1 MEKYNVTRA
10 MTRDGSARILVINS
24 KDIVNKA
31 IEYHHTEPTATAAL
45 GRILTAASLMGTM
58 LKEKEDSLTLRFK
71 GDGPL
76 GSAVAVADY
85 KGNVR
90 GYIMHPEVDLP
101 LKTNGK
107 LDVGGGIGHGT
118 LSVVRDDGTGE
129 AHVGSTAIVSGE
141 IAEDICAYFAQS
153 EQIPTVCSLGVLV
166 DVDRTCKAA
175 GGILIQL
182 LPFADEETVDKIE
195 KNVPLLSNISALF
208 DAGMTNEAIID
219 RAMSGIEYDIFDDF
233 TAQYICSCSRE
244 RILGAISS
252 FSEKELDET
261 FADLE
266 KIEVCCHFC
275 DKKYYFT
282 RDEVEAYKKIR
293 EEKKNG

>member
-45 GRILTAASLMGTM
+45 GRILTAASLMGTI

-101 LKTNGK
+101 LKANGK

-219 RAMSGIEYDIFDDF
+219 RAMSGIEDDIFDDF